1 MGCLFTGTFS
11 LVFSLI
17 GLVAG
22 GLHGA
27 LIGFCVGALFDLL
40 FGKRTVKTS
49 RHFYASQ
56 DFTEH
61 ELVLAAYVAKADQNR
76 LLRSEMEYVRA
87 FLSKNLS
94 SENLGPAMLRFRD
107 ILNSDIDIQTVCD
120 DLRQHATIYEK
131 LMILQFLF
139 GFAQADGAMRQEELD
154 AIQEI
159 SDLCGISRSSY
170 EAVKSMFVGSYY
182 YDDYQQTY
190 GDSAQG
196 GGYYGGGSS
205 YGGYRSTSSLEN
217 DYKILE
223 VSPDATDEE
232 VKKAYRAA
240 AKKHHP
246 DKVSHLGEDVR
257 KAAEVKF
264 AQVNEAYERIKKA
277 RGMN

>member
-1 MGCLFTGTFS
+1 MGCFFTGTFS

-17 GLVAG
+17 GLVVG

-40 FGKRTVKTS
+40 IGKRSVNTS
-49 RHFYASQ
+49 KHFYASQ

-61 ELVLAAYVAKADQNR
+61 ELILAAYVAKADQNR
-76 LLRSEMEYVRA
+76 LLRSEMEYVRT

-94 SENLGPAMLRFRD
+94 SENVGAAMLRFRD
-107 ILNSDIDIQTVCD
+107 ILNSDIDIQAVCG

-139 GFAQADGAMRQEELD
+139 GFSQADGDMRQEELD
-154 AIQEI
+154 AIQQI
-159 SDLCGISRSSY
+159 SDLCGISRSNY

-182 YDDYQQTY
+182 YGDYQQTY
-190 GDSAQG
+190 GDSSQG

-205 YGGYRSTSSLEN
+205 YGGYRSTASLEN

-264 AQVNEAYERIKKA
+264 AQVNEAYERIKKS